1 MTTTKGS
8 SREVSKLTKIIS
20 HVTTIASALDAP
32 GTTRAMFAEELITGN
47 VKVILSGGGF
57 GESLMNATHFSF
69 SWRRGYAREI
79 EKQHAHQGPYP
90 KELGQTVEIHLP
102 QIDPPETTTENEALS
117 LQTFSDKSAVYF
129 ATEAFSSS
137 SESNTST
144 FAFPFPVTASAIDA
158 FVRDPNTL
166 ISLSVKDTLF
176 RQTEQDRGV
185 AETEAKVNGTDGD
198 DRRKEENPVGKVRTL
213 EEESRRG
220 EAAMR
225 IVDSAS
231 FYTELWK
238 DRWQM
243 SVE

>member
-69 SWRRGYAREI
+69 SWRRGFPGNRE
-79 EKQHAHQGPYP
+79 ATCPSGPIP
-90 KELGQTVEIHLP
+90 KSIRSNCGNPL
-102 QIDPPETTTENEALS
+102 A
-117 LQTFSDKSAVYF
+117 SDVLTIF
-129 ATEAFSSS
+129 R
-137 SESNTST
+137 ST
-144 FAFPFPVTASAIDA
+144 KCL
-158 FVRDPNTL
+158 RQ
-166 ISLSVKDTLF
+166 DTLF

-238 DRWQM
+238 DRGSM

>member
-1 MTTTKGS
+1 MW
-8 SREVSKLTKIIS
+8 
-20 HVTTIASALDAP
+20 
-32 GTTRAMFAEELITGN
+32 
-47 VKVILSGGGF
+47 
-57 GESLMNATHFSF
+57 ATNYLRHFI
-69 SWRRGYAREI
+69 R
-79 EKQHAHQGPYP
+79 
-90 KELGQTVEIHLP
+90 
-102 QIDPPETTTENEALS
+102 DPPETTTENEALS

-129 ATEAFSSS
+129 ATEAFNSS

>member
-8 SREVSKLTKIIS
+8 SREVSILTKINS

-32 GTTRAMFAEELITGN
+32 GTTRAIFAEELMTGN

-69 SWRRGYAREI
+69 SWRRGCPGNSEATCPS
-79 EKQHAHQGPYP
+79 GPIP
-90 KELGQTVEIHLP
+90 KSIRSNCGNPLASDVLTIFRSTKCLRQKLAKLKHEL
-102 QIDPPETTTENEALS
+102 
-117 LQTFSDKSAVYF
+117 YF